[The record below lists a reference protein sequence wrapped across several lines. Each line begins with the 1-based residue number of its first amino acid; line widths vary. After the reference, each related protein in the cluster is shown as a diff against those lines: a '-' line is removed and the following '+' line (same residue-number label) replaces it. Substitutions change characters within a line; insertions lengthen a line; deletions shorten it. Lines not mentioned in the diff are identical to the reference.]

1 MKLLSYTSSC
11 VRALIFAATL
21 WSVTLAAFAGD
32 TDQRKYVAT
41 ELFINNHKYGDTN
54 GCSSGLPVTGRASCG
69 HAGHVSEVSWTYLR
83 SSPEGDIYKI
93 TRKYP
98 SDSDTPKTDTKEVI
112 YSGKPLIL
120 WRDDHQKII
129 LRPKPAA

>member
-1 MKLLSYTSSC
+1 MKLLSLTTSC

-32 TDQRKYVAT
+32 TDQRKYIAT

-98 SDSDTPKTDTKEVI
+98 SDSDTPKTDTKEAT

-120 WRDDHQKII
+120 WRDDYQKII

>member
-1 MKLLSYTSSC
+1 MKLPSFTTAR
-11 VRALIFAATL
+11 VRTLIFAATL
-21 WSVTLAAFAGD
+21 WSVTVAAFAGNP
-32 TDQRKYVAT
+32 DQRRYLAT

-54 GCSSGLPVTGRASCG
+54 GCSSALAVTGRASCG

-83 SSPEGDIYKI
+83 STPEGDIYKI

-98 SDSDTPKTDTKEVI
+98 SDSDTAKTDTKEVT
-112 YSGKPLIL
+112 YSGEPLIV
-120 WRDDHQKII
+120 WRDDYQKII